1 MDRGCGEPMNT
12 DNAQRSA
19 LTIDGRTLSYV
30 DFGGPGRPLLALH
43 GHMSEG
49 MSYAGLAARL
59 APD

>member
-1 MDRGCGEPMNT
+1 MNT